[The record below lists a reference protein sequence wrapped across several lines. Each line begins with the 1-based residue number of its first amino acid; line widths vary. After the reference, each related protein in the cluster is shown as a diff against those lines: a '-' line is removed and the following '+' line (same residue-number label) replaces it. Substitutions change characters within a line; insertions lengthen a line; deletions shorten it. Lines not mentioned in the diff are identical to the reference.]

1 MRHIL
6 PLLFALLLAGRA
18 HAQAN
23 ESELRVFCYF
33 QNIWAY
39 ERFANSDGSE
49 LKFDSFSVQQLN
61 LFLQRDLAR
70 RWTAFVNFEAL
81 NSYSSARNWGS
92 FSLEEAWVKYRFGSR
107 MSIKLGQHVP
117 PFNNFN
123 EIKNRTPLMPYIVRP
138 LVYETSYR
146 EFIAIDDY
154 APGRA
159 YAQIYGYVPRGETK
173 IDYAFYVGNGPEISD
188 TVDSE
193 LGQTGI
199 DTTTSILVGTRLG
212 VRHGEWKAGL
222 SATAEQVEDAKA
234 YFASLGAPFN
244 PGELDALFSAL
255 KKPVGQVTRW
265 RWGGDLSFHLG
276 KFSFEGEV
284 IHAGYNDNVAEL
296 KFDRDFSYATIGY
309 QHSEALLIYASYQ
322 TEEGEF
328 TRYHDI
334 YGGIFQ
340 LSADIDLP
348 VFGFAYRV
356 NDRVTVKG
364 TYAPVDINV
373 DISNAA
379 YEQENQ
385 ELTYIGAAVSI
396 IF

>member
-6 PLLFALLLAGRA
+6 PLLFALLFVGRA
-18 HAQAN
+18 HAQAA
-23 ESELRVFCYF
+23 ESDLRVFGYF
-33 QNIWAY
+33 QNIWAH
-39 ERFANSDGSE
+39 ERFTNSDGSKLE
-49 LKFDSFSVQQLN
+49 FDSFSVQQLN

-107 MSIKLGQHVP
+107 LSIKLGQHVP

-146 EFIAIDDY
+146 EFISIDDY

-159 YAQIYGYVPRGETK
+159 YAQVYGYLPRGETK

-188 TVDSE
+188 TSDSG

-199 DTTTSILVGTRLG
+199 DTTTSTLVGTRLG
-212 VRHGEWKAGL
+212 IRHGEWKMGL

-234 YFASLGAPFN
+234 YFASLNDPFN

-255 KKPVGQVTRW
+255 KKPVGQITRW

-296 KFDRDFSYATIGY
+296 KFDRDFNYATVGY
-309 QHSEALLIYASYQ
+309 QHSEALLVYASYQ

-328 TRYHDI
+328 TRYHEDF
-334 YGGIFQ
+334 GGLFQ
-340 LSADIDLP
+340 LKTDIDLP
-348 VFGFAYRV
+348 MFGFAYRI
-356 NDRVTVKG
+356 NDRVTLKG
-364 TYAPVDINV
+364 QYAPVDINV
-373 DISNAA
+373 DLSTTA
-379 YEQENQ
+379 YDEEDQ
-385 ELTYIGAAVSI
+385 ELTYIGTAVSI